1 MAKIL
6 IVDDDV
12 HATTLLE
19 KVLAI
24 KGHKAISVND
34 SSETIQVANSTSP
47 DLILLDLMMP
57 EPNGFEVCKMLR
69 ADPIYAKIP
78 IVIVTAMDDNNSKET
93 AYGAGANDYLVKPFR
108 MDALA
113 QAIDALLNKAE

>member
-6 IVDDDV
+6 IVDDDEQ
-12 HATTLLE
+12 ATTLLE

-24 KGHKAISVND
+24 KGHVATSVNE
-34 SSETIQVANSTSP
+34 SAETIQVANSISP

-69 ADPIYAKIP
+69 ADPNYSEIP
-78 IVIVTAMDDNNSKET
+78 IVIFSAMDDSESKEA
-93 AYGAGANDYLVKPFR
+93 AYAAGANDYLTKPVR
-108 MDALA
+108 MDDLA
-113 QAIDALLNKAE
+113 QTIEALIGKP

>member
-6 IVDDDV
+6 IVDDDI

-24 KGHKAISVND
+24 KGHEATSVNE
-34 SSETIQVANSTSP
+34 SSETIRVANSTSP

-69 ADPIYAKIP
+69 ADPTYAKIP
-78 IVIVTAMDDNNSKET
+78 IVIVTAMDDNESKET
-93 AYGAGANDYLVKPFR
+93 AYGAGANDYLIKPFR
-108 MDALA
+108 IDVLA
-113 QAIDALLNKAE
+113 EAIETLIGKTA

>member
-6 IVDDDV
+6 IVDDDEQ
-12 HATTLLE
+12 ATTLLE

-24 KGHKAISVND
+24 KGHQATSVND
-34 SSETIQVANSTSP
+34 SAETLQVVNNTTP

-69 ADPIYAKIP
+69 ADPNFARIP
-78 IVIVTAMDDNNSKET
+78 IVIVTAMDDNESKET
-93 AYGAGANDYLVKPFR
+93 AYAAGANDYLTKPFR
-108 MDALA
+108 IDALA
-113 QAIDALLNKAE
+113 QAIDSLIGKAE

>member
-6 IVDDDV
+6 VVDDDM

-19 KVLAI
+19 KVLAL
-24 KGHKAISVND
+24 KGHQATSVND
-34 SSETIQVANSTSP
+34 SSETMRVANSTIP

-69 ADPIYAKIP
+69 ADPNFAKTP
-78 IVIVTAMDDNNSKET
+78 IVIITAMDDNASKET
-93 AYGAGANDYLVKPFR
+93 AYSAGANDFLTKPFR
-108 MDALA
+108 MDDLA
-113 QAIDALLNKAE
+113 QTIQALIGKTE

>member
-6 IVDDDV
+6 VVDDDM

-19 KVLAI
+19 KVLAL
-24 KGHKAISVND
+24 KGHQATSVND
-34 SSETIQVANSTSP
+34 SSETIRVANSTTP

-69 ADPIYAKIP
+69 ADPNFAKTP
-78 IVIVTAMDDNNSKET
+78 IVIITAMDDNASKET
-93 AYGAGANDYLVKPFR
+93 AYSAGANDFLIKPFR
-108 MDALA
+108 MDDLA
-113 QAIDALLNKAE
+113 QTIQALIGKTE

>member
-6 IVDDDV
+6 VVDDDT

-19 KVLAI
+19 KVLAL
-24 KGHKAISVND
+24 KGHQATSVND
-34 SSETIQVANSTSP
+34 SSETIRVANSTTP

-69 ADPIYAKIP
+69 ADPNFAKTP
-78 IVIVTAMDDNNSKET
+78 IVIITALDDNASKET
-93 AYGAGANDYLVKPFR
+93 AFSAGADDYLTKPFR
-108 MDALA
+108 MDDLA
-113 QAIDALLNKAE
+113 DTIETLLGVAE

>member
-6 IVDDDV
+6 IVDDDEQ
-12 HATTLLE
+12 ATTLLE

-24 KGHKAISVND
+24 KGHQATSLND
-34 SSETIQVANSTSP
+34 SAETIRVVNSTAP

-69 ADPIYAKIP
+69 ADPNFGQIP
-78 IVIVTAMDDNNSKET
+78 IVIVTAMDDNVSKEN
-93 AYGAGANDYLVKPFR
+93 AYAAGANDYLTKPFR
-108 MDALA
+108 IDALA
-113 QAIDALLNKAE
+113 QAIDNLIGNTE

>member
-6 IVDDDV
+6 IVDDDEQ
-12 HATTLLE
+12 ATTLLE

-24 KGHKAISVND
+24 KGHQATSLND
-34 SSETIQVANSTSP
+34 SAETIQVATSTSP

-69 ADPIYAKIP
+69 ADPNLSQIP
-78 IVIVTAMDDNNSKET
+78 IVIITAMDDNESKET
-93 AYGAGANDYLVKPFR
+93 AYAAGANDYLTKPFR
-108 MDALA
+108 IDALA
-113 QAIDALLNKAE
+113 EAIESLIGKTD

>member
-6 IVDDDV
+6 IVDDDI

-24 KGHKAISVND
+24 KGHVATSVNE
-34 SSETIQVANSTSP
+34 SAETIQVANSTSP

-69 ADPIYAKIP
+69 ADPTYAKIP
-78 IVIVTAMDDNNSKET
+78 IVIVTAMDDNESKET
-93 AYGAGANDYLVKPFR
+93 AYGAGANDYLIKPFR
-108 MDALA
+108 IDALA
-113 QAIDALLNKAE
+113 EAIETLIGKTE

>member
-6 IVDDDV
+6 VVDDDT

-19 KVLAI
+19 KVLAL
-24 KGHKAISVND
+24 KGHQATSVND
-34 SSETIQVANSTSP
+34 SSETIRVANSTTP

-69 ADPIYAKIP
+69 ADPNFAKTP
-78 IVIVTAMDDNNSKET
+78 IVIITAMDDNASKET
-93 AYGAGANDYLVKPFR
+93 AYSAGANDYLTKPFR
-108 MDALA
+108 MDDLA
-113 QAIDALLNKAE
+113 QTIQALLGMAE

>member
-6 IVDDDV
+6 VVDDDM

-19 KVLAI
+19 KVLAL
-24 KGHKAISVND
+24 KGHQATSVND
-34 SSETIQVANSTSP
+34 SAETMRVANSTVP

-69 ADPIYAKIP
+69 ADPNFAKTP
-78 IVIVTAMDDNNSKET
+78 IVIITAMDDNASKET
-93 AYGAGANDYLVKPFR
+93 AYSAGANDFLTKPFR
-108 MDALA
+108 MDDLA
-113 QAIDALLNKAE
+113 QTIQALIGKTE

>member
-6 IVDDDV
+6 IVDDDEQ
-12 HATTLLE
+12 ATTLLE

-24 KGHKAISVND
+24 KGHVATSVNE
-34 SSETIQVANSTSP
+34 SSETMQVANSITP

-69 ADPIYAKIP
+69 ADPNYSEIP
-78 IVIVTAMDDNNSKET
+78 IVIFSAMDDSESKE
-93 AYGAGANDYLVKPFR
+93 AAFAAGANDYLTKPVR
-108 MDALA
+108 MDDLA
-113 QAIDALLNKAE
+113 QTIQALIGKP

>member
-6 IVDDDV
+6 IVDDDEQ
-12 HATTLLE
+12 ATILLE

-24 KGHKAISVND
+24 KGHEATSIND
-34 SSETIQVANSTSP
+34 SSETIRVANSTSP
-47 DLILLDLMMP
+47 DLFLLDLMMP

-69 ADPIYAKIP
+69 ADPNFAKTP
-78 IVIVTAMDDNNSKET
+78 IVIITAMDDNESKET
-93 AYGAGANDYLVKPFR
+93 AYSAGANDYLVKPFR

-113 QAIDALLNKAE
+113 QAIDTLIGKNE

>member
-6 IVDDDV
+6 IVDDDEQ
-12 HATTLLE
+12 ATILLE

-24 KGHKAISVND
+24 KGHEATSIND
-34 SSETIQVANSTSP
+34 SSETIRVANSTSP
-47 DLILLDLMMP
+47 DLFLLDLMMP

-69 ADPIYAKIP
+69 ADPNFAKTP
-78 IVIVTAMDDNNSKET
+78 IVIITAMDDNESKET
-93 AYGAGANDYLVKPFR
+93 AYSAGANDYLVKPFR

-113 QAIDALLNKAE
+113 QAIESLIGKSE

>member
-6 IVDDDV
+6 VVDDDT

-19 KVLAI
+19 KVLAL
-24 KGHKAISVND
+24 KGHQATSVND
-34 SSETIQVANSTSP
+34 SSETMRVANSTIP

-69 ADPIYAKIP
+69 ADPNFAKTP
-78 IVIVTAMDDNNSKET
+78 IVIITAMDDNASKET
-93 AYGAGANDYLVKPFR
+93 AYSAGANDFLTKPFR
-108 MDALA
+108 MDDLA
-113 QAIDALLNKAE
+113 QTIQALIGKTE

>member
-6 IVDDDV
+6 VVDDDT

-19 KVLAI
+19 KVLAL
-24 KGHKAISVND
+24 KGHQATSVND
-34 SSETIQVANSTSP
+34 SSETIRVANSTTP

-69 ADPIYAKIP
+69 ADPNFAKTP
-78 IVIVTAMDDNNSKET
+78 IVIITAMDDNASKET
-93 AYGAGANDYLVKPFR
+93 AFSAGANDYLTKPFR
-108 MDALA
+108 MDDLA
-113 QAIDALLNKAE
+113 ETIQTLIGEAK

>member
-6 IVDDDV
+6 IVDDDEQ
-12 HATTLLE
+12 ATTLLE

-24 KGHKAISVND
+24 KGHQATSVND
-34 SSETIQVANSTSP
+34 SAETLQVMNNITP

-69 ADPIYAKIP
+69 ADPTFSSIP
-78 IVIVTAMDDNNSKET
+78 IVIVTAMDDNESKET
-93 AYGAGANDYLVKPFR
+93 AYAAGANDYLTKPFR
-108 MDALA
+108 IDALA
-113 QAIDALLNKAE
+113 QAIDSLIGKTE

>member
-6 IVDDDV
+6 IVDDDEQ
-12 HATTLLE
+12 ATTLLE

-24 KGHKAISVND
+24 KGHQATSLND
-34 SSETIQVANSTSP
+34 SAETLQVANTTTP

-69 ADPIYAKIP
+69 ADPNFAKIP
-78 IVIVTAMDDNNSKET
+78 IVIVTAMDDNESKET
-93 AYGAGANDYLVKPFR
+93 AYAAGANDYLTKPFR
-108 MDALA
+108 IDALA
-113 QAIDALLNKAE
+113 QAIDTLIGKTE

>member
-6 IVDDDV
+6 VVDDDS

-19 KVLAI
+19 KVLAL
-24 KGHKAISVND
+24 KGHQATSVNE
-34 SSETIQVANSTSP
+34 SSETIRVAHSITP

-69 ADPIYAKIP
+69 ADPIFANTP
-78 IVIVTAMDDNNSKET
+78 IVIITAMDDNASKET
-93 AYGAGANDYLVKPFR
+93 AYSAGANDFLTKPFR
-108 MDALA
+108 MDDLA
-113 QAIDALLNKAE
+113 QTIQALIGQAE

>member
-24 KGHKAISVND
+24 KGHEATSVNE
-34 SSETIQVANSTSP
+34 SAETIQVANSTSP

-69 ADPIYAKIP
+69 ADPNYAKIP
-78 IVIVTAMDDNNSKET
+78 IVIVTAMDDNESKET
-93 AYGAGANDYLVKPFR
+93 AYGAGANDYLIKPFR
-108 MDALA
+108 IDALA
-113 QAIDALLNKAE
+113 QAIEALIGQTD

>member
-6 IVDDDV
+6 IVDDDI

-24 KGHKAISVND
+24 KGHEATSVNE
-34 SSETIQVANSTSP
+34 SAETIQVANSTSP

-78 IVIVTAMDDNNSKET
+78 IVIVTAMDDNESKET
-93 AYGAGANDYLVKPFR
+93 AYGAGANDYLIKPFR
-108 MDALA
+108 IDALA
-113 QAIDALLNKAE
+113 QAIETLIGETD

>member
-6 IVDDDV
+6 IVDDDI

-24 KGHKAISVND
+24 KGHEATSVNE
-34 SSETIQVANSTSP
+34 SSETIRVANSTTP

-69 ADPIYAKIP
+69 SDPNFVQTP
-78 IVIVTAMDDNNSKET
+78 IVIITAMDDNESKET

-108 MDALA
+108 MDDLAESIQAL
-113 QAIDALLNKAE
+113 IG

>member
-6 IVDDDV
+6 IVDDDI

-24 KGHKAISVND
+24 KGHEATSVNE
-34 SSETIQVANSTSP
+34 SAETIQVANSTSP

-69 ADPIYAKIP
+69 ADPNYAKIP
-78 IVIVTAMDDNNSKET
+78 IVIVTAMDDNESKET
-93 AYGAGANDYLVKPFR
+93 AYGAGANDYLIKPFR
-108 MDALA
+108 IDALA
-113 QAIDALLNKAE
+113 EAIETLIGQTD

>member
-6 IVDDDV
+6 IVDDDEQ
-12 HATTLLE
+12 ATTLLE

-24 KGHKAISVND
+24 KGHVATSVNE
-34 SSETIQVANSTSP
+34 SAETMQVANSVTP

-69 ADPIYAKIP
+69 ADPNYSEIP
-78 IVIVTAMDDNNSKET
+78 IVIFSAMDDSESKE
-93 AYGAGANDYLVKPFR
+93 AAFAAGANDYLTKPIR
-108 MDALA
+108 MDDLA
-113 QAIDALLNKAE
+113 QTIQALIGKP